1 MTKRFLKVLPLAAA
15 VLLATSCSKDDN
27 NEEVNIENQP
37 KAEKVVIPFSVKVNT
52 GNSIS
57 KIAYTEDGNDVSKFN
72 VSFTVEDLNT
82 IMRITSEGNI
92 EETDLILVKD
102 GDNFVFKGEITLAE
116 GKTEEDFN
124 NGFEITGSF
133 GEAGTSIVTST
144 TSLADVMGKCSH
156 QYTST
161 FSSNDATINLD
172 DNYAYLEMS
181 CSAQQTKFQLTIGD
195 NTVDYTPNA
204 NKKIW
209 IAVPNG
215 TSVTGNMIKS
225 MTVVG
230 GKVYRADRT
239 DVVDLGPGTSVL
251 WTLENVGDIMSWS
264 DATSGVTTK
273 YGAGKGYRL
282 PTQTELEFLKNSC
295 TYQYAYPNFTFTN
308 GYGSITLRAYGH
320 GSVGGAQDG
329 IVAYYWGNQQ
339 YVATCFDGQY
349 APPNMNVSGW
359 TAANK
364 FSARAVR
371 QMN

>member
-37 KAEKVVIPFSVKVNT
+37 KAEKVTIPFSVKVNT

-57 KIAYTEDGNDVSKFN
+57 KIAYTQDGNDVSKFN
-72 VSFTVEDLNT
+72 VSFTDEDVNT

-92 EETDLILVKD
+92 EETDLTLVKD
-102 GDNFVFKGEITLAE
+102 GDNFVFKGEITLAD

-124 NGFEITGSF
+124 NGFDITGSF

-144 TSLADVMGKCSH
+144 TSLADAMGKCSH

-161 FSSNDATINLD
+161 FSSNAETINLD

-195 NTVDYTPNA
+195 NTADYTPNA

-239 DVVDLGPGTSVL
+239 DVVDLGPSVSVV
-251 WTLENVGDIMSWS
+251 WTLQNVGNDRMKWS
-264 DATSGVTTK
+264 DAMAAVTST
-273 YGAGKGYRL
+273 YGENSGYRL
-282 PTQTELEFLKNSC
+282 PTEAELNFLITNSFS
-295 TYQYAYPNFTFTN
+295 YSNPNYTFYN
-308 GYGSITLRAYGH
+308 SYGSITLYAYGH
-320 GSVGGAQDG
+320 GDAAGQLGQ
-329 IVAYYWGNQQ
+329 VAYYWGNKQ
-339 YVATCFDGQY
+339 YVATCIDKPITNSIG
-349 APPNMNVSGW
+349 VSSW
-359 TAANK
+359 SEANS

-371 QMN
+371 QLN